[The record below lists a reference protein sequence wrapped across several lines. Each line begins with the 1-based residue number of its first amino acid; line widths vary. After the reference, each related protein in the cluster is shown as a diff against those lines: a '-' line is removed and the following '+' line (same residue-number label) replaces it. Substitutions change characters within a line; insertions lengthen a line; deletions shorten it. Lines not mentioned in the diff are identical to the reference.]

1 VGRKVVVHMVV
12 GSMVL
17 VVGSILALDSKL
29 VLLVGSKD
37 RDRNSS
43 LLT

>member
-1 VGRKVVVHMVV
+1 MVV

-17 VVGSILALDSKL
+17 VVGSTVAVVVGSILALDSKL